1 MQLISHL
8 KEIYQG
14 NSRYARRSR
23 YLLLGFDLAVISFFV
38 VTTFLADAPWIRV
51 MDYVIGGA
59 MFVELLARM
68 LAHQDRLAFL
78 IRPLTLVDML
88 VIFSLVAPA
97 VLGNFAFMRVM
108 RALRLIHSYRVLQE
122 FRSNFRFFARN
133 EEIVFSIINLMVFV
147 FVVSA
152 LVFVLQVRV
161 NPQINNYIDALY
173 FTVTTLT
180 TTGFGDIILIGE
192 AGRLLS
198 VLIMIVGISLFIG
211 LVRSIFR
218 PQKVRYECV
227 DCGLMRHDS
236 DAVHCKHCGALLH
249 IQTAGQ

>member
-1 MQLISHL
+1 MQLISRL

-23 YLLLGFDLAVISFFV
+23 YVLLGFDLAVISFFV
-38 VTTFLADAPWIRV
+38 VTTFLTDAPWIRV
-51 MDYVIGGA
+51 MDYVIGVT
-59 MFVELLARM
+59 MTIELLARM
-68 LAHQDRLAFL
+68 LVHHDRLAFL
-78 IRPLTLVDML
+78 IRPLSLVDIL
-88 VIFSLVAPA
+88 VIFSLLAPA
-97 VLGNFAFMRVM
+97 VIGNFAFLRIM

-133 EEIVFSIINLMVFV
+133 EEVVFAIINLLVFIFIVSATVFV
-147 FVVSA
+147 MQVSI
-152 LVFVLQVRV
+152 

-173 FTVTTLT
+173 FTITTLT

-192 AGRLLS
+192 AGRLLA

-218 PQKVRYECV
+218 PHKVRYECV
-227 DCGLMRHDS
+227 DCGLTHHDM

-249 IQTAGQ
+249 IRTPGQ